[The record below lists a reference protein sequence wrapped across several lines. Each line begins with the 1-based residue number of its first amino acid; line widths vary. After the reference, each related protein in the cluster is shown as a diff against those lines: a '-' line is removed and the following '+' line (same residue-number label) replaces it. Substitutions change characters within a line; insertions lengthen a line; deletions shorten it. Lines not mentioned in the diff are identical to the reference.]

1 MAAVETMDT
10 NDLAHRRARARRMTI
25 VLALVAVAFYVAF
38 LTMSVLQSRSRPPAR
53 DWLPAPAAT
62 PVPVDE
68 TAAPGATTPAA
79 PPTTERGS

>member
-38 LTMSVLQSRSRPPAR
+38 LTMSVLQSRSRPPSR
-53 DWLPAPAAT
+53 DWIPAPPRT
-62 PVPVDE
+62 PVPPQGGPSE
-68 TAAPGATTPAA
+68 RGSAA
-79 PPTTERGS
+79 PPRGGK